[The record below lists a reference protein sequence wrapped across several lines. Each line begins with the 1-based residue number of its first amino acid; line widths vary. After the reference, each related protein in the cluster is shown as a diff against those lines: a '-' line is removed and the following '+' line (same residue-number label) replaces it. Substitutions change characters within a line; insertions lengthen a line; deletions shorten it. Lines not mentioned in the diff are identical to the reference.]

1 MLLPLFL
8 GELAPAYR
16 AYHGRSGLFEPSPRI
31 ETSNITDYFGHFLSG
46 SSLALDPGVR
56 HDAVGVEAGRW
67 LNHEQAPD

>member
-1 MLLPLFL
+1 MFLPLL
-8 GELAPAYR
+8 LSELAPANR
-16 AYHGRSGLFEPSPRI
+16 ANNGRSGLLEPSPRV

-56 HDAVGVEAGRW
+56 HDAVGIETGRR